1 MALSPEEEAYQ
12 PASQESLL
20 LDYVHRLESH
30 MQGRRAVHIHLSELA
45 SDNRRVHHIRIAS
58 STFEPLVKLLEG
70 QLFALKNSDLFF
82 IYKGDSQ
89 NDVETSILKLQF
101 LFGDDPLFE
110 GDSGDTH
117 SESNAF
123 RTYYDVERNYADILQ
138 LVRSLVHDTQESETR
153 GDEAEEAKAE
163 FIIREERGEALS
175 PRVLGRVEDALLR
188 ADLSNMV
195 RRQFVCALIGEAAPQ
210 PLFSELFISIPD
222 LRETLMPGV
231 NLTRNRWLFQHLT
244 ETLDRRVLAMLLKS
258 TDRSITGEISV
269 NLNISTLLS
278 PEFMAFDDAVIA
290 SMRGSI
296 VIELQKVDIFSDLNA
311 YMFARDF
318 AKDRGYRICIDG
330 LTHDTL
336 PFVDR
341 EKLGADMIK
350 MIWNADIIENVGP
363 KRAKR
368 LIKSAG
374 ASKVIFCRC
383 DEEAAVEF
391 GQEIGVNMFQ
401 GRFIENLIAEESR
414 RREMEMARRR
424 TQNLDLLQE
433 EGDGE

>member
-1 MALSPEEEAYQ
+1 M
-12 PASQESLL
+12 
-20 LDYVHRLESH
+20 
-30 MQGRRAVHIHLSELA
+30 
-45 SDNRRVHHIRIAS
+45 
-58 STFEPLVKLLEG
+58 
-70 QLFALKNSDLFF
+70 FF

-110 GDSGDTH
+110 GESQDTH

-123 RTYYDVERNYADILQ
+123 RTYYDVERNYADILH
-138 LVRSLVHDTQESETR
+138 LVRGLVHAAQEAET
-153 GDEAEEAKAE
+153 GADEAEEAKAE
-163 FIIREERGEALS
+163 FMVREERGESLT
-175 PRVLGRVEDALLR
+175 PRVLGRVEEALQG
-188 ADLSNMV
+188 ADLSNML

-210 PLFSELFISIPD
+210 PLLFISIQD

-231 NLTRNRWLFQHLT
+231 NLTRSRWLFQHLT
-244 ETLDRRVLAMLLKS
+244 ETLDRRVLAMLSKS

-296 VIELQKVDIFSDLNA
+296 VIELQKVDIFSDLND

-318 AKDRGYRICIDG
+318 AKERGYRICIDG
-330 LTHDTL
+330 LTHETL

-341 EKLGADMIK
+341 EKLGADMVK
-350 MIWNADIIENVGP
+350 LIWNSDIIDNVGP

-368 LIKSAG
+368 LIKRAG

-424 TQNLDLLQE
+424 TQNLDFLD
-433 EGDGE
+433 EGGDE